1 MDYSQK
7 IWDILKSIMTEIEI
21 YEETAN
27 EDPTQ
32 LPDNYIVYITDVTNT
47 AHTYAD
53 GKTLVR
59 SSNCEIAVF
68 TSGNANDSNNKKYVN
83 MVEDLLIQNN
93 INYNKINLGFNSDVG
108 RSQVTFDFYLN

>member
-1 MDYSQK
+1 MNYSQI
-7 IWDILKSIMTEIEI
+7 IWDILKPISNKIEI

-32 LPDNYIVYITDVTNT
+32 MPDNYIIYFTDVTNT
-47 AHTYAD
+47 PYIFAD
-53 GKTLVR
+53 GKTKIR

-83 MVEDLLIQNN
+83 MVENLLIQNE
-93 INYNKINLGFNSDVG
+93 INYRKMNLGFNSDLG
-108 RSQVTFDFYLN
+108 RSQVTFDFYL